1 MSTSIVLD
9 QVLGIIFA
17 VSGLSIILNKKGV
30 VTFIEDATRNRGIM
44 WMYGF
49 FALFIGATM
58 VTLNGSSTSG
68 LQYWITII
76 GWLALLKGVVILLF
90 PRFTVSLY
98 KKWSGS
104 GVVTIGGFIIF
115 ILGLVLLF
123 HTGFI

>member
-9 QVLGIIFA
+9 QVLGIIFS

-30 VTFIEDATRNRGIM
+30 TTLLADVTHNRGVM
-44 WMYGF
+44 WIYGF

-58 VTLNGSSTSG
+58 VTLNDSSISG

-76 GWLALLKGVVILLF
+76 GWLALLKGVIILLF
-90 PRFTVSLY
+90 PKFTASFY
-98 KKWSGS
+98 KKWIDSSWITVSG
-104 GVVTIGGFIIF
+104 FLIF